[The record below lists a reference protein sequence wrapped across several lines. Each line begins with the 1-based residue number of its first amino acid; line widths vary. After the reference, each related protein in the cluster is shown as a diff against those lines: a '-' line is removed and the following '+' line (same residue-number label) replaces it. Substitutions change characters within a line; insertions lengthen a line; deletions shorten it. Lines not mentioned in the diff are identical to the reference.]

1 MAEDELPH
9 ADLAEA
15 FRGLTRPGV
24 PVVRAVLRPRPLEGV
39 TASASPSSARPV
51 RAGRGDRA
59 PSRGPFGARVVPSR
73 AASPTAAR
81 LTREL
86 ERLDAD
92 TLVVEIK
99 AAAIDVVAEH
109 ADRTG
114 RRLVL
119 AGNDVVPLPGED
131 DLDRLV
137 ERLAV
142 EAAERLAVGV

>member
-1 MAEDELPH
+1 
-9 ADLAEA
+9 
-15 FRGLTRPGV
+15 
-24 PVVRAVLRPRPLEGV
+24 VRTVLRPRPLEGV
-39 TASASPSSARPV
+39 HGERVAFFGTAPPAQHDVIARHLED
-51 RAGRGDRA
+51 G
-59 PSRGPFGARVVPSR
+59 FGARVVHVSGSLSDR
-73 AASPTAAR
+73 GALA
-81 LTREL
+81 REL

-114 RRLVL
+114 RRLVI

-142 EAAERLAVGV
+142 EATERLAVGV